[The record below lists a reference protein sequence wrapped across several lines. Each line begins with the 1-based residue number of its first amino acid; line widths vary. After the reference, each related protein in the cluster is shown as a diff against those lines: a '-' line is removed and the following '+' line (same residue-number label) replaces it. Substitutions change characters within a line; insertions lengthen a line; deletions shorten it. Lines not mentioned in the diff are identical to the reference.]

1 MNAKTAHIIEVAIA
15 LATSALGLSIFT
27 GIVWKYASEG
37 DTEVAAAFGIIFVF
51 TFSAVAGAMFDIIRD
66 SRHDYLVKTGKR
78 DPYRYWR

>member
-1 MNAKTAHIIEVAIA
+1 MKARTAHIIEVAIA

-27 GIVWKYASEG
+27 GIVWKYASDG
-37 DTEVAAAFGIIFVF
+37 DTETAAVFCIIGAF
-51 TFSAVAGAMFDIIRD
+51 TFAAVAGAVFDIIRD